1 MEFYD
6 KLYIGYSVSERVE
19 KIKEKLLKNEF
30 MPFIHIITLP
40 IDMGQGMLEIYPA
53 YILRQESYQ
62 SSELKIVGIAA
73 DRGEAYMLVQQ
84 MAEECMKATGTVD
97 LKNYLKF

>member
-1 MEFYD
+1 M
-6 KLYIGYSVSERVE
+6 
-19 KIKEKLLKNEF
+19 
-30 MPFIHIITLP
+30 
-40 IDMGQGMLEIYPA
+40 
-53 YILRQESYQ
+53 RQESYQ

>member
-6 KLYIGYSVSERVE
+6 KLYIGYRVSERVE

-40 IDMGQGMLEIYPA
+40 IDMGQGMLEFIRP
-53 YILRQESYQ
+53 I
-62 SSELKIVGIAA
+62 
-73 DRGEAYMLVQQ
+73 
-84 MAEECMKATGTVD
+84 
-97 LKNYLKF
+97 F

>member
-6 KLYIGYSVSERVE
+6 KLYIGSRVSDRVE

-30 MPFIHIITLP
+30 MPFVHVITLP
-40 IDMGQGMLEIYPA
+40 LEQGMLEIYPA
-53 YILRQESYQ
+53 YILRQRFYQ
-62 SSELKIVGIAA
+62 NTTLKIVGIAA
-73 DRGEAYMLVQQ
+73 DRGEAYLLVQQ
-84 MAEECMKATGTVD
+84 IAEECMKVTGTVD

>member
-6 KLYIGYSVSERVE
+6 RLYIGSRVSDRAE

-30 MPFIHIITLP
+30 MPFIHVITLP
-40 IDMGQGMLEIYPA
+40 VEQGMLEIYPA
-53 YILRQESYQ
+53 YILRQEIYRNSG
-62 SSELKIVGIAA
+62 LKIVGIAA

-84 MAEECMKATGTVD
+84 IAEECMRATGTVD